1 MYFILGE
8 TFFKI
13 PKNLIASTF
22 FLFFFFGE
30 ADTKKHRLPPQK
42 PRILQW

>member
-22 FLFFFFGE
+22 FLFFFGE